1 MTNVQVD
8 GDLLKDAKPLW
19 ILNEIFAD
27 GIRRLRHRHG
37 SIQDVPEATR
47 RAAREAILTELTD
60 AAIIELTK
68 RAKTVGAAADQAD
81 EKGHKSSVVAKER
94 QRIWAS
100 GDLKS
105 PAAAQKFCAEWTVP
119 LRFYMRWPS
128 GAIEVG
134 NEKIGNLE
142 KSGCVPVL
150 HTDRTVLIVGVK
162 SEHAAAF
169 AKRHEI
175 PTCMEWESDGWH
187 CWLLSSSSFARLG
200 KRAASVLGNDTLVS
214 TGDPT
219 LATGK
224 PVYAPLKDARFIN
237 GPKKALVKNGTEP
250 PECPEQLVQLILA
263 ASGATPEGADLILL
277 K

>member
-1 MTNVQVD
+1 MNKAEVNVEF
-8 GDLLKDAKPLW
+8 LEDAKPLGL
-19 ILNEIFAD
+19 LNDIFAN

-37 SIQDVPEATR
+37 SIQDIPESVR
-47 RAAREAILTELTD
+47 RAAREKVLTELGD
-60 AAIIELTK
+60 AAAIVAMEYIK
-68 RAKTVGAAADQAD
+68 ASGRAEDQAA

-214 TGDPT
+214 TGDPP